1 MREIVESTKVKAI
14 LFYNRRRVYSYYV
27 LFVEVLGNIFFF
39 YYGMYVPGC
48 FAALFF
54 LIDFSVFAYGWWKTR
69 QMEKENENEF
79 YDYEDVSDL

>member
-39 YYGMYVPGC
+39 YYFG
-48 FAALFF
+48 
-54 LIDFSVFAYGWWKTR
+54 
-69 QMEKENENEF
+69 
-79 YDYEDVSDL
+79 